1 MAALHKPDR
10 GRGSLDFRQGRGAVP
25 PVPPVPPVY
34 RRKDKGAATEKG
46 EV

>member
-25 PVPPVPPVY
+25 PMPPVY
-34 RRKDKGAATEKG
+34 CRKDKGAATEKG